1 MPSVEGAHEGTAG
14 RRFPAPPA
22 VSRPGLRKLGYAVDL
37 ASDGEQ
43 GLALAETYDYHV
55 IVLDLMLPGL
65 SGLEVLR
72 RLRTRD
78 RGAHILILS
87 ARDGVDDRVRGL
99 QLGADDYLVK
109 PFAFEELC
117 ARIQALV
124 RRRHQAKNPIIR
136 LGFEID
142 AARRQVSRDGGT
154 LHLTPSEYALLEF
167 LAYQRGR
174 VFSQEQLVEHLHRS
188 DSEVS
193 SNVVEVLVSG
203 LRKKIHARGQPP
215 ILRTRRGFGYFVE

>member
-1 MPSVEGAHEGTAG
+1 MKILLVDDSQRLLRSLGQ
-14 RRFPAPPA
+14 
-22 VSRPGLRKLGYAVDL
+22 GLKKLGYAVDL

-65 SGLEVLR
+65 PGLEVLR
-72 RLRTRD
+72 RLRA
-78 RGAHILILS
+78 RGSGTHILILS
-87 ARDGVDDRVRGL
+87 ARDGVSDRVRGL

-136 LGFEID
+136 LGSLEID
-142 AARRQVSRDGGT
+142 AARRQVSRAGGA

-174 VFSQEQLVEHLHRS
+174 VFSQDQLVEHLHRS
-188 DSEVS
+188 DTEVS

-203 LRKKIHARGQPP
+203 LRRKIHARGEPP